1 MSGYVNIGRTED
13 AAYRYKMPR
22 LMGKVEGRG
31 NGIKTV
37 VVNIVD
43 LGAALHRDPDEV
55 LKFMGC
61 ELGAQIIWIPE
72 QERGIVNGAHADE
85 ALQALVHLYVDKFV
99 LCPTCKYPETSYK
112 FKLKR
117 DYIYHTCKACGA
129 KDGLVDEGH
138 RLCKFIINKVKL
150 AAKAD
155 AKGSKKDRK
164 ARKSAKSGGP
174 EGGETSPSAAA
185 GATVAAGGSGE
196 VSPEQAEADA
206 AKAKADKKAKKDAK
220 KAKKGEKK
228 AKKKAKKEAKKSK
241 EGGDGPAAA
250 AVDGG
255 DDSGKGS
262 SSGDKSDE
270 SEEWASVPA
279 KTPSHHGEV
288 GGGSGVADVTALSPA
303 EAVDK
308 CAVELAAF
316 IAEGKDTRL
325 VIEKLSAL
333 QLSHK
338 LLPVDRLGILF
349 TAAFVACAGAA
360 DFLKA
365 FTRFKTIFRQLVTSD
380 EKELVACFDRYFAA
394 PAHKSQLA
402 VVPLLLKLFHDA
414 ELLSEALARD
424 WYESPQPIKDRFN
437 VVDAA
442 GHAAVKA
449 KAKIFIDQLDE
460 SSDDDSSSDS

>member
-1 MSGYVNIGRTED
+1 MSGYVNIGRTDD

-72 QERGIVNGAHADE
+72 QERGIVNGAHTDE

-129 KDGLVDEGH
+129 KDALVDEGH
-138 RLCKFIINKVKL
+138 RLCKFILNKVKL

-164 ARKSAKSGGP
+164 ARKGAKGGAGP
-174 EGGETSPSAAA
+174 EGGETSPPTPAGVGAAS
-185 GATVAAGGSGE
+185 GSGD

-220 KAKKGEKK
+220 KAKKAEKK

-241 EGGDGPAAA
+241 GEGGAAA
-250 AVDGG
+250 AAAAE
-255 DDSGKGS
+255 DSAS
-262 SSGDKSDE
+262 SSGDDKSDG
-270 SEEWASVPA
+270 SEEWASAPA
-279 KTPSHHGEV
+279 KTPSHSEA
-288 GGGSGVADVTALSPA
+288 GGGGPAITDVTALSPA
-303 EAVDK
+303 EAVNK

-325 VIEKLSAL
+325 VIEKLTAL

-349 TAAFVACAGAA
+349 TAAFVVCAGAA

-365 FTRFKTIFRQLVTSD
+365 FTRFKTIFRQLVTGD

-414 ELLSEALARD
+414 ELLSEALARE
-424 WYESPQPIKDRFN
+424 WYESPEPIKDRFN

-449 KAKIFIDQLDE
+449 KAKTFIDQLDE